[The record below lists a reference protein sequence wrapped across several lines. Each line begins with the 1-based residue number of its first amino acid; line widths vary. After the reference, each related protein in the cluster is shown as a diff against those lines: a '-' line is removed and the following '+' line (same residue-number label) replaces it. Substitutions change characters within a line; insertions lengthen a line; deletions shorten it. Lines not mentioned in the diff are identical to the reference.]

1 MYKKHRAILFWFSFL
16 AGVVCC
22 LLELR
27 ITAIASDVISVVSI
41 SSALYLAAYA
51 GIQASTELRERLKE
65 PDDILRH
72 RTQRFVLNSYF
83 KVALVLNVVT
93 IVSVCASSMV
103 ADRIA
108 QFEVQSGYCVIKR
121 LVDYFSNQPVQ
132 KQEMS
137 SAWAW
142 AEFLLN
148 FSSTSLF
155 AANLIQMC
163 FIGKFVVNR
172 IPFDR

>member
-1 MYKKHRAILFWFSFL
+1 MYKKHRIVLFLFSVL

-22 LLELR
+22 LFELR

-51 GIQASTELRERLKE
+51 GIQASTDLRERLKE
-65 PDDILRH
+65 PDSILQH

-83 KVALVLNVVT
+83 KVALVLNVAT
-93 IVSVCASSMV
+93 IISVCVNSMV
-103 ADRIA
+103 VDRIV
-108 QFEVQSGYCVIKR
+108 QFEVQSRNCMVEQLADLFLNK
-121 LVDYFSNQPVQ
+121 PVQ
-132 KQEMS
+132 KQELS
-137 SAWAW
+137 TAWLW
-142 AEFLLN
+142 AKLLLN

-155 AANLIQMC
+155 IANIIQMC

-172 IPFDR
+172 IAFDK

>member
-1 MYKKHRAILFWFSFL
+1 MYKKHRAMLFCFSIF
-16 AGVVCC
+16 AGMVCC

-51 GIQASTELRERLKE
+51 GIQASTELREKLKE
-65 PDDILRH
+65 LDGILQH

-83 KVALVLNVVT
+83 KIALVLNVAT

-108 QFEVQSGYCVIKR
+108 QFEVQSGCCVVKQ
-121 LVDYFSNQPVQ
+121 LMEHFFNLPVQ
-132 KQEMS
+132 KQEIS
-137 SAWAW
+137 SVWSCV
-142 AEFLLN
+142 ELLLN

-155 AANLIQMC
+155 VANLIQMC
-163 FIGKFVVNR
+163 FIGKFMANR
-172 IPFDR
+172 ILFDK

>member
-1 MYKKHRAILFWFSFL
+1 MYKRHRAMLFWFSVL

-65 PDDILRH
+65 PDDILKH

-108 QFEVQSGYCVIKR
+108 QFEIQSSNCVVQQLIEH
-121 LVDYFSNQPVQ
+121 FSRQPVQ
-132 KQEMS
+132 KRELP
-137 SAWAW
+137 SAWSW

-155 AANLIQMC
+155 VANLIQMC

-172 IPFDR
+172 IPFDK

>member
-1 MYKKHRAILFWFSFL
+1 MYRKHRVMLFWFSVL
-16 AGVVCC
+16 AGMVCC

-51 GIQASTELRERLKE
+51 GIQASTELREKLKE
-65 PDDILRH
+65 PDSILRH

-83 KVALVLNVVT
+83 KAALVLNVVT

-108 QFEVQSGYCVIKR
+108 QFEAQSGNCVVKR
-121 LVDYFSNQPVQ
+121 LVELFSNQPVQ
-132 KQEMS
+132 KQEIS
-137 SAWAW
+137 SVWSW

-155 AANLIQMC
+155 VANLIQMC

-172 IPFDR
+172 IPFDK

>member
-1 MYKKHRAILFWFSFL
+1 MYRKHKATLIWLSVL

-22 LLELR
+22 LLELH

-51 GIQASTELRERLKE
+51 GIQASTELRGRLKE
-65 PDDILRH
+65 PDNIQKH

-108 QFEVQSGYCVIKR
+108 QFESQSGNCVVKQLIEH
-121 LVDYFSNQPVQ
+121 FSKQPVQ
-132 KQEMS
+132 EQEMS
-137 SAWAW
+137 SVWLW
-142 AEFLLN
+142 AELLLN
-148 FSSTSLF
+148 FSSISLF
-155 AANLIQMC
+155 VANLIQMC

-172 IPFDR
+172 IPFDK